1 MRGTVSG
8 YIIHEES
15 VPLFFM
21 RKNMSTKSITIIG
34 GCLAGCEAAWKA
46 AQRGVSVVL
55 HEMKPQRFSPAH
67 ELPGLAE
74 LVCSNSLRGISLD
87 NAVGLLKEELRRC
100 GSLTLEAAEAT
111 SVPAGGALAVD
122 RKLFS
127 DYITA
132 KMESHPLITIERGEL
147 DRIPAEGV
155 VVVASGPLTS
165 DALAASL
172 SELTGDRLYFYD
184 AIAPI
189 VSAESLDMTKVFA
202 ASRYGKGDGDDYLN
216 CPLNEEE
223 YLNFITE
230 LLNGEKVPARDFEKV
245 VHFEGCMPVEE
256 LASRGVETLRF
267 GPMKPVGLTDP
278 NTGYEAHAVIQLRAE
293 NREKTMYNLVGFQ
306 TKLTW
311 PEQRRIFRM
320 IPGLEKTEF
329 VRLGSMH
336 RNTFINSPALLEPT
350 QQLKGEPRIFFAGQI
365 TGVEGYVES
374 AASGFLAGIAAA
386 QQLDGAA
393 ISVPPPETALG
404 ALMHHIT
411 NADVKHFQPMNVN
424 YGLFPVLQGRIKK
437 KERRGLLA
445 ERALVA
451 LEEWKSGIFF

>member
-1 MRGTVSG
+1 MYSQT
-8 YIIHEES
+8 
-15 VPLFFM
+15 VPLYFKGTNIM
-21 RKNMSTKSITIIG
+21 AEKSISIIG
-34 GCLAGCEAAWKA
+34 GGLAGCEAAWQA

-67 ELPGLAE
+67 HLPGLAE

-100 GSLTLEAAEAT
+100 GSLTMAAAEAT

-122 RKLFS
+122 RQLFS
-127 DYITA
+127 DYVTEKIA
-132 KMESHPLITIERGEL
+132 AHPLIRIERAE
-147 DRIPAEGV
+147 IAAVPAEGTV
-155 VVVASGPLTS
+155 IIASGPLTS
-165 DALAASL
+165 DALALAL
-172 SELTGDRLYFYD
+172 AELTGDRLYFYD

-189 VSAESLDMTKVFA
+189 VAADSLDMTKVFA

-223 YLNFITE
+223 YLRFIDE
-230 LLNGEKVPARDFEKV
+230 LLRGEKVPARDFEKV

-267 GPMKPVGLTDP
+267 GPMKPVGLIDP
-278 NTGYEAHAVIQLRAE
+278 KTGHEAHAVIQLRAE

-320 IPGLEKTEF
+320 IPGLENTEF
-329 VRLGSMH
+329 DRLGSMH
-336 RNTFINSPALLEPT
+336 RNTFINSPTLLDVT
-350 QQLKGEPRIFFAGQI
+350 QQLKENPRLFFAGQI

-374 AASGFLAGIAAA
+374 IASGYLAGIAAA
-386 QQLDGAA
+386 SFVCGQP
-393 ISVPPPETALG
+393 IPVPPPETAFG

-424 YGLFPVLQGRIKK
+424 YGLFPELPGRIKK
-437 KERRGLLA
+437 KERRQKLA
-445 ERALVA
+445 ERALAA
-451 LEEWKSGIFF
+451 LDEWIQTY

>member
-1 MRGTVSG
+1 MPNSMD
-8 YIIHEES
+8 
-15 VPLFFM
+15 LQ
-21 RKNMSTKSITIIG
+21 KQITIIG
-34 GCLAGCEAAWKA
+34 GGLAGCEAAWQA
-46 AQRGVSVVL
+46 AQRGVTVNL

-100 GSLTLEAAEAT
+100 DSLTMEAAGAT

-127 DYITA
+127 DYVTA
-132 KMESHPLITIERGEL
+132 QIESHPLIRIERSESTA
-147 DRIPAEGV
+147 IPAEGV
-155 VVVASGPLTS
+155 VIIASGPLTS

-172 SELTGDRLYFYD
+172 ADLTGDRLYFYD

-189 VSAESLDMTKVFA
+189 VAADSLDMTKVFA

-216 CPLNEEE
+216 CPLNEDE
-223 YLNFITE
+223 YLRFIDE
-230 LLNGEKVPARDFEKV
+230 LNRGEKVPAREFEKV

-256 LASRGVETLRF
+256 LARRGVETLRF
-267 GPMKPVGLTDP
+267 GPMKPVGLVDP
-278 NTGYEAHAVIQLRAE
+278 NTGHEAHAVIQLRAE

-311 PEQRRIFRM
+311 PEQRRIFRL
-320 IPGLEKTEF
+320 IPGLENVEF
-329 VRLGSMH
+329 IRLGSMH
-336 RNTFINSPALLEPT
+336 RNTFINSPSLLETT
-350 QQLKGEPRIFFAGQI
+350 QQLKNDPRIFFAGQI

-374 AASGFLAGIAAA
+374 AASGLLAGIAAA
-386 QQLDGAA
+386 ALAQGQP
-393 ISVPPPETALG
+393 IPVPPPETALG

-411 NADVKHFQPMNVN
+411 NADAKHFQPMNVN
-424 YGLFPVLQGRIKK
+424 YGLFPELPGRIKK
-437 KERRGLLA
+437 KERRLRLA
-445 ERALVA
+445 ERAQEA
-451 LEEWKSGIFF
+451 LEEWLKCRSINNCVPAAACKP

>member
-1 MRGTVSG
+1 
-8 YIIHEES
+8 
-15 VPLFFM
+15 
-21 RKNMSTKSITIIG
+21 
-34 GCLAGCEAAWKA
+34 
-46 AQRGVSVVL
+46 
-55 HEMKPQRFSPAH
+55 MKPQRFSPAH
-67 ELPGLAE
+67 VLSGLAE

-100 GSLTLEAAEAT
+100 GSLTMEAAEAT

-122 RKLFS
+122 RRLFS
-127 DYITA
+127 DHMTA
-132 KMESHPLITIERGEL
+132 KIETHPLIRIERGETFT
-147 DRIPAEGV
+147 IPNEGV
-155 VVVASGPLTS
+155 VIIASGPLTS
-165 DALAASL
+165 DALATSL

-189 VSAESLDMTKVFA
+189 VAADSLDMTKIFA

-223 YLNFITE
+223 YLRFIDE
-230 LLNGEKVPARDFEKV
+230 LNRGEKVPARDFEKV

-267 GPMKPVGLTDP
+267 GPMKPVGLIDP

-311 PEQRRIFRM
+311 PEQRRIFRL
-320 IPGLEKTEF
+320 IPGLEGADF

-336 RNTFINSPALLEPT
+336 RNTFINSPALLDVT
-350 QQLKGEPRIFFAGQI
+350 QQLKSDCRIFFAGQI

-374 AASGFLAGIAAA
+374 AASGFLAGIAASA
-386 QQLDGAA
+386 LVRNVQ
-393 ISVPPPETALG
+393 IPVPPPETALG
-404 ALMHHIT
+404 ALMHHNT

-424 YGLFPVLQGRIKK
+424 YGLFPELPGRVKK
-437 KERRGLLA
+437 KERRQKLA
-445 ERALVA
+445 ERALEK
-451 LEEWKSGIFF
+451 LEEWRQCVLNTEALSH